1 MRIKP
6 VEIAI
11 AALLFAV
18 PAGAAEVQISD
29 AWIRALPPPA
39 PSGGYFILRNTGKA
53 EIALTGAK
61 SPACGMLMLHH
72 SKEMGGMSSME
83 DVSSVPV
90 PPGGELRFM
99 PGGYHLMCMD
109 PTPAISPG
117 AKCSR
122 HVPILRQERG
132 GGRFRREER
141 AGKVAPEGR
150 ITGRNSQPIPR
161 RDRKIVSRRRAPR
174 RENAQ

>member
-11 AALLFAV
+11 AALLFVV
-18 PAGAAEVQISD
+18 PAAAAEVQISD

-39 PSGGYFILRNTGKA
+39 PSGGYFTLRNIGKT
-53 EIALTGAK
+53 EISLTGAK
-61 SPACGMLMLHH
+61 SPACSMLMLHR

-90 PPGGELRFM
+90 PAGGEIRFA

-109 PTPAISPG
+109 PTRAIAPG
-117 AKCSR
+117 GS
-122 HVPILRQERG
+122 
-132 GGRFRREER
+132 
-141 AGKVAPEGR
+141 VAVTLLFSDKTEATTNFAVR
-150 ITGRNSQPIPR
+150 
-161 RDRKIVSRRRAPR
+161 
-174 RENAQ
+174 NAQGK